1 MFVKY
6 LGILS
11 VMDRLTIFYQSYPL
25 IPNIHKTQKT
35 MKKLTSILLLSLL
48 TFAGFAQS
56 PKATATGKIGETSV
70 TVSYC
75 QPAVKGRKIWG
86 DLVPYGQVWRTGAND
101 ATVIEFS
108 NDVMI
113 EGKKLAKGKY
123 ALFTI
128 PTEKDWT
135 IVFNKDAKQWG
146 AYSYK
151 EGSDVLRVQVSPKKS
166 AAMTER
172 MTFAV
177 NKSAVDLTWENLAVS
192 FSVK

>member
-1 MFVKY
+1 
-6 LGILS
+6 
-11 VMDRLTIFYQSYPL
+11 
-25 IPNIHKTQKT
+25 

>member
-1 MFVKY
+1 
-6 LGILS
+6 
-11 VMDRLTIFYQSYPL
+11 
-25 IPNIHKTQKT
+25 

-56 PKATATGKIGETSV
+56 PKATATGKIGETAV
-70 TVSYC
+70 TISYC

-101 ATVIEFS
+101 ATLIEFS

-123 ALFTI
+123 AMFTI

-135 IVFNKDAKQWG
+135 IVFNKDVKQWG

-151 EGSDVLRVQVSPKKS
+151 EANDALRVQVNPKKS
-166 AAMTER
+166 AALTER

-177 NKSAVDLTWENLAVS
+177 NKSAVDLTWENLMVS